1 MVKIGNLGK
10 VRVMAVIVFK
20 VMGLIVVFVE
30 DKVVIRLEGLV
41 WVYVIFY
48 LALSNGS
55 SFLDKFI
62 IYLFLKYFNFLVN
75 VDLRTLVLLLSLGKL

>member
-10 VRVMAVIVFK
+10 VWVMAVIVFK

-75 VDLRTLVLLLSLGKL
+75 VGLRTLVLLLSLGKL